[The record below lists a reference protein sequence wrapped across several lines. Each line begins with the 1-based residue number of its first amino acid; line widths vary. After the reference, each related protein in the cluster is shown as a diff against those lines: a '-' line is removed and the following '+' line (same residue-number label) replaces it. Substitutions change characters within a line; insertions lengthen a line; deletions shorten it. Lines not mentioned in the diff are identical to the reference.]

1 MDLGI
6 RRLFDGT
13 FMDENGIIHPTN
25 PKKTGG
31 ASGFEEKLLESFSNK
46 KARPDS
52 EFDLV
57 KFLAYVETCN
67 IDIDTIAADTGD
79 QEDNIRETID
89 SIGGVEALILLYSSV
104 EGNFK
109 LFTGELKEC
118 GASSPAAIKL
128 NIFSLKTLRVM
139 ATAAAIASATAAEV
153 V

>member
-67 IDIDTIAADTGD
+67 IDIDTIAL
-79 QEDNIRETID
+79 IRVTRRTIYVKR
-89 SIGGVEALILLYSSV
+89 SIVLEA
-104 EGNFK
+104 
-109 LFTGELKEC
+109 
-118 GASSPAAIKL
+118 
-128 NIFSLKTLRVM
+128 
-139 ATAAAIASATAAEV
+139 
-153 V
+153 